1 MKVFFLCFIFI
12 EFSLGNSDY
21 PHLVE
26 KAVFPPILTKPE
38 NLDEAVGHKKPLG
51 SQNAPQGPVVEYDK
65 FLEPKTLWEKHV
77 DPHIPL
83 VYRGVIKDSPAVKE
97 WVKDEYLTKKYGDLD
112 VLVEHKTEDRTSS
125 SGRMTIKDFLKHY
138 KTDDLYVVSMFPSE
152 MMHEVKVSFITLILI
167 NSDQTCTYRVSKQ

>member
-26 KAVFPPILTKPE
+26 KAVFPPILSKPE
-38 NLDEAVGHKKPLG
+38 NSDEAVGHKKPLG

-112 VLVEHKTEDRTSS
+112 VLVEHKKEDRTSS

-167 NSDQTCTYRVSKQ
+167 NSDQTYTYRVSKQ